1 MDTSCLVL
9 AAGEG
14 NRFGM
19 EKQYFAWRSKMLWQ
33 ISYNL
38 AKNISQ
44 DVVCVGLDVEGG
56 STRQESVKN
65 GLNSIHSD
73 RVVIIEIVRPLASE
87 DDINRLLDIEHPS
100 VTYGYNIETPIF
112 DRGKKEYILPNRLS
126 IIQNLQVFDTKLLKE
141 AHQKTSMRDA
151 PDDTILM
158 HDVHGIEP
166 RIVKGDIRALW
177 KLTYKEDVEVLDA
190 LASRSRW

>member
-14 NRFGM
+14 KRFGM

-44 DVVCVGLDVEGG
+44 DVVCVGLDVDGG
-56 STRQESVKN
+56 NTRQESVRN
-65 GLNSIHSD
+65 GLASINSD
-73 RVVIIEIVRPLASE
+73 RVVIIEIVRPLVEEE
-87 DDINRLLDIEHPS
+87 DVQRLLEIDHPS
-100 VTYGYNIETPIF
+100 VTYGLDVETPVY
-112 DRGKKEYILPNRLS
+112 DRQNDKYLLPNRMS

-141 AHQKTSMRDA
+141 AHRKTSITNA
-151 PDDTILM
+151 LDDTMLM
-158 HDVHGIEP
+158 HEVHGIKP
-166 RIVKGDIRALW
+166 HIVRGDMRTLW
-177 KLTYKEDVEVLDA
+177 KLTYQDDVEVLDA
-190 LASRSRW
+190 LASKARW